1 MEENM
6 ELALLLVNFMKKM
19 VTTVRHPAVEDKE
32 MKLTSHAFNA
42 LWILDRPQD
51 SPVTMTALAEQMG
64 ISSQQLTKLINELEG
79 RSLGARQPRQEEPA
93 AGACGD
99 HPDRQRFSA
108 GARGPHQRGACQKA
122 GGVI

>member
-42 LWILDRPQD
+42 LWILDRPQG

-64 ISSQQLTKLINELEG
+64 ISSQQLTKLIN
-79 RSLGARQPRQEEPA
+79 
-93 AGACGD
+93 
-99 HPDRQRFSA
+99 
-108 GARGPHQRGACQKA
+108 
-122 GGVI
+122 

>member
-42 LWILDRPQD
+42 LWILGRPGQSGD
-51 SPVTMTALAEQMG
+51 DDGT
-64 ISSQQLTKLINELEG
+64 G
-79 RSLGARQPRQEEPA
+79 RADGHFQPA
-93 AGACGD
+93 ADEAD
-99 HPDRQRFSA
+99 Q
-108 GARGPHQRGACQKA
+108 
-122 GGVI
+122 

>member
-42 LWILDRPQD
+42 LWILDRPQG

-64 ISSQQLTKLINELEG
+64 ISSQQLTKLINEL
-79 RSLGARQPRQEEPA
+79 ARRLAVLSEKDQQRLA
-93 AGACGD
+93 ASIGTLDEIMDMMLYSHTVG
-99 HPDRQRFSA
+99 
-108 GARGPHQRGACQKA
+108 
-122 GGVI
+122 